1 MPLTRDEQLESR
13 LQRDVRPPARG
24 SDAAWAHRRSTL
36 VDHRSSPTPFSA
48 DASAAVID
56 ESASA
61 LARDLVD
68 QDEVIILLL
77 RPSLWFV
84 LLASAGSL
92 IAIALITLLLAYM
105 AQLPWTGWN
114 DTQAF
119 ALGAGLCAIRLAW
132 QMLEWLSRVYVLTD
146 RRIIARSGVL
156 RIAIFQTPL
165 KNIQHTAVF
174 VSLRERST
182 GLGTIAFATSGSDT
196 FDCLWLM
203 LRQPNHTH
211 KIIVEAIRRYGR

>member
-1 MPLTRDEQLESR
+1 MLLTRNEQPR
-13 LQRDVRPPARG
+13 CTLQHDAKPRSCS
-24 SDAAWAHRRSTL
+24 SDAAPL
-36 VDHRSSPTPFSA
+36 SA
-48 DASAAVID
+48 DASAATID
-56 ESASA
+56 DAATA

-77 RPSLWFV
+77 RPSLWYV
-84 LLASAGSL
+84 VLASAGSL
-92 IAIALITLLLAYM
+92 VAIALMTLMLAYM
-105 AQLPWTGWN
+105 SYLPWTGWN

-156 RIAIFQTPL
+156 RVAVFQTPL

-203 LRQPNHTH
+203 LRQPHHAH
-211 KIIVEAIRRYGR
+211 KIVVEAIRRYGR